1 MFEKRYVIFL
11 LIISALV
18 QLPAQNDMPQGK
30 QGKIPVQGRVIDK
43 ETASPLEFATVAI
56 YSAIDSSLA
65 DGAMTNDQGIFLL
78 KTTPGEFFMKVDFI
92 SYRPESISVSIGTKA
107 IELGDISMGPQAAE
121 IGEIEIRE
129 ERSQVQL
136 TLDKKVFQV
145 GKDLANTGGN
155 ASDILDNVP
164 SVTVDVEGQV
174 SLRGSNNVRILIDG
188 KPSGLVGVGDTNG
201 LRQLP
206 ANMIDK
212 VEVITNPSSKFE
224 AEGAAGIINIVLK
237 KDKRKGLNG
246 SFDVSVGYPELASAG
261 VNLNYRKN
269 KFNFF
274 TNLGLQY
281 QVRPGGGEYVFQF
294 FENDSTYYYDEVRKH
309 ERGGLSHNIRFGADY
324 SITPKDVLTASLLY
338 KASDEDNAS
347 DIEYFDFTPNTRAA
361 LEAYS
366 LRTDREF
373 EDESNLEYNLAYKKT
388 FNTRKH
394 SLTMDWR
401 FKESTETE
409 GSDLVETFFDG
420 NYQPLMQAPLLQQSG
435 NTEGEKSWVGTLDYV
450 RPLQEKAKLETGLR
464 VSFREVT
471 NDYQVEQQVDGLWQ
485 DLSDFTNNF
494 LYDEDILAA
503 YIQYGQELDLFS
515 YQMGLRVEHTSLATS
530 FINDLESNS
539 QEYTNLFPSAALS
552 YKFTEKDALQVSYSQ
567 RIRRPS
573 FRQLNP
579 FFTFSDSRNF
589 FSGNPNL
596 QPEYTDSYEI
606 GWIRYATIGTINAA
620 VYYRNTD
627 GLVQRIR
634 TTDAVGF
641 STTRPENMA
650 LENAVGLE
658 LNLSLN
664 PVPSWKL
671 DANTNFFYAHM
682 EGEVEGVLRE
692 NETTALTARLSSRH
706 TLAKTVDLQLQLNY
720 RGPRSTVQGDFKG
733 ITVLNLGANKEI
745 FKEKA
750 TITFSVKDVFNS
762 RRRAWELLE
771 DDFYSEGFFQW
782 RARTMTLSIN
792 YRLNQKKQQRRGR
805 PGAGGSNEF

>member
-1 MFEKRYVIFL
+1 MDEATG
-11 LIISALV
+11 S
-18 QLPAQNDMPQGK
+18 
-30 QGKIPVQGRVIDK
+30 
-43 ETASPLEFATVAI
+43 SLEFATVAL
-56 YSAIDSSLA
+56 YSSADSTLV
-65 DGAMTNDQGIFLL
+65 DGTMTDAEGRFAFSCQSKQYYLILDFLSY
-78 KTTPGEFFMKVDFI
+78 KSKKIETT
-92 SYRPESISVSIGTKA
+92 VSKNPVTD
-107 IELGDISMGPQAAE
+107 LGQLYLTSQVAE
-121 IGEIEIRE
+121 IEEVEIRE

-164 SVTVDVEGQV
+164 SVNVDVEGQV
-174 SLRGSNNVRILIDG
+174 SLRGSSNVRILIDG

-246 SFDVSVGYPELASAG
+246 SFDVSVGYPELASVG
-261 VNLNYRKN
+261 VNLNYRKK

-281 QVRPGGGEYVFQF
+281 QVRPGGGEYEFQF
-294 FENDSTYYYDEVRKH
+294 FENDSTFFYDEIRKH
-309 ERGGLSHNIRFGADY
+309 ERGGLSRNIRFGADY

-338 KASDEDNAS
+338 KTSDEDNSS
-347 DIEYFDFTPNTRAA
+347 DIEYFDFTPNSKSE
-361 LEAYS
+361 LEAYT

-388 FNTRKH
+388 FNTSKH

-420 NYQPLMQAPLLQQSG
+420 DYQQLAQAPLLQRSG

-450 RPLQEKAKLETGLR
+450 RPLQRKAKVETGLR
-464 VSFREVT
+464 VSFRDVT
-471 NDYQVEQQVDGLWQ
+471 NDYAVEQSEDGIWQ
-485 DLSDFTNNF
+485 DLSAFTNNF
-494 LYDEDILAA
+494 LYDENILAA
-503 YIQYGQELDLFS
+503 YLQYGQELEAIS
-515 YQMGLRVEHTSLATS
+515 YQLGLRAEHTDLSTS
-530 FINDLESNS
+530 FIDDFEPAN
-539 QEYTNLFPSAALS
+539 QQYTNLFPSAAFS
-552 YKFTEKDALQVSYSQ
+552 YKFSEKDALQLTYSQ

-573 FRQLNP
+573 FFELNP

-606 GWIRYATIGTINAA
+606 GWIRYASMGTINAA
-620 VYYRNTD
+620 IYYRNTE

-650 LENAVGLE
+650 VENATGLE
-658 LNLSLN
+658 LNASIKPLK
-664 PVPSWKL
+664 SWKV
-671 DANTNFFYAHM
+671 DANANLFYAQM
-682 EGEVEGVLRE
+682 KGEVEGISRE
-692 NETTALTARLSSRH
+692 NETTTLTARVSSRH
-706 TLAKTVDLQLQLNY
+706 TIAKAVDLQLQLNY

-745 FKEKA
+745 FKEKG

-762 RRRAWELLE
+762 RKRAWELLE
-771 DDFYSEGFFQW
+771 DDFYTKGFFQW
-782 RARTMTLSIN
+782 RARTMTLSVN
-792 YRLNQKKQQRRGR
+792 YRLNQKKPLRKGR
-805 PGAGGSNEF
+805 PSGGGNGEF